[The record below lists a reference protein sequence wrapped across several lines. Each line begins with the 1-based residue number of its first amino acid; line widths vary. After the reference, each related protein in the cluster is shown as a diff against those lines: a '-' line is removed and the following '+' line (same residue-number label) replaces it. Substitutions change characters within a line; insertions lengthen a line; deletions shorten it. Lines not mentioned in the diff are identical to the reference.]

1 MTHFKSVTVS
11 VKPGTAQD
19 PGETTGDTI
28 QFSTGRGL
36 STDSSVGSPGYGSVT
51 VGELI
56 SFLLLIFFFF
66 EFVFFAFLFVLE
78 AKLSALLKQDPN
90 T

>member
-1 MTHFKSVTVS
+1 MLALTHFKSVTVS
-11 VKPGTAQD
+11 VKPGAAQE

-28 QFSTGRGL
+28 QFSTSGGL

-56 SFLLLIFFFF
+56 SLLLIFFFF
-66 EFVFFAFLFVLE
+66 KFDFFNLFF
-78 AKLSALLKQDPN
+78 
-90 T
+90 